1 MIFDFRLKVFHTVS
15 LKLSFTKAANELFI
29 SQPAVTKH
37 VYELEQQLG
46 VRLFARNGSSIALT
60 ASGQVLL
67 GYAEKIFKLY
77 TALEN
82 EIAQLND
89 IGSGTLNI
97 GASTTLSQYV
107 LPRLL
112 AMFQK
117 TYPKITITVLQ
128 GNSEQIQQ
136 LIIHEKIDIAVVEG
150 ISNHPQIAYE
160 PFIKDEIVLV
170 ARSNRKFLSK
180 GEIKA
185 EQLPQIPLVLREQGS
200 GTLEVIFNALHQANI
215 NAKDV
220 CIAIR
225 LDSTQSIKQYLQH
238 ADCASFLSL
247 HAITKELQQNELS
260 IIAIKGVEIARTF
273 QFIQLQGQNNTL
285 ANTFKRFCITHYNQ

>member
-15 LKLSFTKAANELFI
+15 MKLSFTKAANELFI

-37 VYELEQQLG
+37 VHELEQQLG
-46 VRLFARNGSSIALT
+46 VRLFSRNGSSIALT
-60 ASGQVLL
+60 ASGEVLL
-67 GYAEKIFKLY
+67 SYAEKIFKLY
-77 TALEN
+77 ASLEN

-89 IGSGTLNI
+89 LGSGTLNI
-97 GASTTLSQYV
+97 GASTTLAQYV

-117 TYPKITITVLQ
+117 TYPKIAITVLQ

-136 LIIHEKIDIAVVEG
+136 YIINEKIDIAIVEG
-150 ISNHPQIAYE
+150 ISNHQQICYE
-160 PFIKDEIVLV
+160 PFIQDEIVLV
-170 ARSNRKFLSK
+170 ARANRKFLTK

-185 EQLPQIPLVLREQGS
+185 EQLAQIPLVLREQGS
-200 GTLEVIFNALHQANI
+200 GTLDVIFNVLNKSKINSKDLTIAL
-215 NAKDV
+215 
-220 CIAIR
+220 R
-225 LDSTQSIKQYLQH
+225 LDSTSSIKQYLQH

-247 HAITKELQQNELS
+247 HAISKELQQNELS

-273 QFIQLQGQNNTL
+273 QFIQLHGQNNTL
-285 ANTFKRFCITHYNQ
+285 ANTFKRFCIANYN